1 MIKENEWE
9 WLASK
14 ETSLLSRKNWKI
26 QAIEFLGTWD
36 METESDVADDSH
48 NIVEVHQPVTNETS
62 IVNEVDIN
70 GLCSTNAWLL
80 RQQIQQWLY

>member
-1 MIKENEWE
+1 
-9 WLASK
+9 
-14 ETSLLSRKNWKI
+14 
-26 QAIEFLGTWD
+26 

-70 GLCSTNAWLL
+70 GLCSTNA
-80 RQQIQQWLY
+80 